1 MRLAIPPP
9 EALHQP
15 AGRNLLSG
23 GLLHERGRFEP
34 SPVGMHMLPQP
45 GEQSAKSARGEGV
58 DDYNAR
64 EVQLMRWIAEAS
76 AQLLEYQSRH

>member
-9 EALHQP
+9 EALDQP

-34 SPVGMHMLPQP
+34 PPVGVHMLSQP
-45 GEQSAKSARGEGV
+45 GEQSAKSARGEVTAQIRKVTDG
-58 DDYNAR
+58 R
-64 EVQLMRWIAEAS
+64 SHQLGGKNIA
-76 AQLLEYQSRH
+76 